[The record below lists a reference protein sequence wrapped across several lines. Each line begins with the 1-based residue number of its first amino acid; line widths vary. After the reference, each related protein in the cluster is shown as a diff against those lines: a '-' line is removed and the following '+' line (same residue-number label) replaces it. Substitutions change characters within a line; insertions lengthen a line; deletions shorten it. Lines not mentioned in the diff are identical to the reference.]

1 MQTDLKQI
9 GKSVT
14 IDAEAKASH
23 VEVQQTHV
31 KFGWI
36 RGVLVEY
43 YFFCS

>member
-1 MQTDLKQI
+1 MQTDFKQI

-14 IDAEAKASH
+14 IDAEAKAAGH

-43 YFFCS
+43 